1 MTEGIHQYSIDDIE
15 AEIDKELGIPES
27 QGFVAPV
34 YLEGQEHASRKP
46 FRINDFDSPRD
57 REMAGFTPAKILSEY
72 IFIITEKSPKK
83 YRWSIVTRIQNVSVE
98 VVENLYRANFE
109 REDEQTRVSYQ
120 KNAAVAL
127 HLLDFY
133 TETARRKQA
142 INNHQME
149 VISKQ
154 IAETHKL
161 LKGWVRATKRKQQQ

>member
-1 MTEGIHQYSIDDIE
+1 M
-15 AEIDKELGIPES
+15 
-27 QGFVAPV
+27 
-34 YLEGQEHASRKP
+34 
-46 FRINDFDSPRD
+46 
-57 REMAGFTPAKILSEY
+57 SEY